1 MVFSCLLSFKTQL
14 HVHDHNQCLQLIKA
28 HINPSWKSVSHLCY
42 SLRYRPKE
50 FADMADNIC
59 YNKIFI
65 KQGSGKN
72 DAVELD
78 NMVDKSSAD
87 SNVEESVTTSVNN
100 FCYEKLQSKL
110 IIQPN

>member
-1 MVFSCLLSFKTQL
+1 
-14 HVHDHNQCLQLIKA
+14 
-28 HINPSWKSVSHLCY
+28 
-42 SLRYRPKE
+42 
-50 FADMADNIC
+50 MADNIC

-65 KQGSGKN
+65 KQESGKN

-87 SNVEESVTTSVNN
+87 STVEQRVSTSVNN

>member
-1 MVFSCLLSFKTQL
+1 
-14 HVHDHNQCLQLIKA
+14 
-28 HINPSWKSVSHLCY
+28 
-42 SLRYRPKE
+42 
-50 FADMADNIC
+50 MADGHSVDR
-59 YNKIFI
+59 IFI
-65 KQGSGKN
+65 KQESGKN

-87 SNVEESVTTSVNN
+87 STVESVTTSVNN

>member
-1 MVFSCLLSFKTQL
+1 
-14 HVHDHNQCLQLIKA
+14 
-28 HINPSWKSVSHLCY
+28 
-42 SLRYRPKE
+42 
-50 FADMADNIC
+50 MADNIC

-65 KQGSGKN
+65 KQESGKN

-78 NMVDKSSAD
+78 NIVDKSSAD
-87 SNVEESVTTSVNN
+87 STVESVTTSVNN